1 MATVPSPSSGETR
14 VRAGCGGLRAWTVP
28 GTGGYGPPGAGAV
41 EVLAADHGVA
51 QRALCGVVVQRQL
64 RQVLVAGEAVPF
76 VAEGGDDPGGGRV
89 QQAVSGQSG
98 LLDAGGVQAGE
109 GPLVAL
115 ERLLVCAGAGNGRGQ
130 GVVGPVQYG
139 DPLCPRRAPF
149 AQLVGVGGAGPQEV
163 PADVGK
169 APERVHAVD
178 AGQGLVSPM
187 EVGGDDQAPAGLQ
200 RGPVKVDAQLA

>member
-28 GTGGYGPPGAGAV
+28 GTGGNGAAGASLGCPGQEGFQVRSGGRGAAGLGAGGQVVLEQGEGFQAV
-41 EVLAADHGVA
+41 LG
-51 QRALCGVVVQRQL
+51 G
-64 RQVLVAGEAVPF
+64 G
-76 VAEGGDDPGGGRV
+76 GGD
-89 QQAVSGQSG
+89 
-98 LLDAGGVQAGE
+98 
-109 GPLVAL
+109 GPDV
-115 ERLLVCAGAGNGRGQ
+115 GGQ

-187 EVGGDDQAPAGLQ
+187 EVGGDDQAP
-200 RGPVKVDAQLA
+200 